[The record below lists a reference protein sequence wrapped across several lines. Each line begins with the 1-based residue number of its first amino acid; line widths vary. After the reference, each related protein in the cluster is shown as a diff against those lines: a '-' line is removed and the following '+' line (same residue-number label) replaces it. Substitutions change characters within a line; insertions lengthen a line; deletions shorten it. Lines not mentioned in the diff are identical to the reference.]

1 MHANELTKF
10 SNEPNFT
17 MIFVD
22 EDCKEHVEI
31 TQPWELDSLIVND
44 NGQEVTHDCGLA
56 LKILNNLEKN
66 YVVKN
71 LNISIMRIDNEPT
84 NDAIKKLIASMFTM
98 LAFRNE
104 FENIS
109 VKNLSIVDL

>member
-10 SNEPNFT
+10 LNEPNFT
-17 MIFVD
+17 MFFVD
-22 EDCKEHVEI
+22 EDCNEHVEI
-31 TQPWELDSLIVND
+31 MQPWRPDSLVVND
-44 NGQEVTHDCGLA
+44 NDQEVTHDCGMA

-66 YVVKN
+66 HVVKN

-98 LAFRNE
+98 LAFRHE

-109 VKNLSIVDL
+109 VKKLSIIDL

>member
-1 MHANELTKF
+1 MRANELTKF
-10 SNEPNFT
+10 LNEPNFT

-22 EDCKEHVEI
+22 EDCKEHIEI
-31 TQPWELDSLIVND
+31 IQPWEPDSFIVND
-44 NGQEVTHDCGLA
+44 NGQEVSHDWGLA

-66 YVVKN
+66 HVVKN
-71 LNISIMRIDNEPT
+71 LNISITRIDNEPT
-84 NDAIKKLIASMFTM
+84 SDAIKKLIASMFTM
-98 LAFRNE
+98 LVFKRE